1 MTSLDNVTYESP
13 KKKLKKNK
21 KIKDDL
27 AEDETSLNNCNT
39 NEFNEESVTNIKK
52 HKKKKDL
59 SLDNIEG
66 TSPPVKKKKKKLEKS
81 ILQDECVIVEPSL
94 NNNTDEFNGE
104 YSTYGKKHKKHK
116 KNKDSTL
123 DILEDTSPPA
133 KKKKKK
139 SEKSISQDECVIVE
153 PSLNINNTVEF
164 NGESATYVKK
174 PKKHKKDK
182 DSSLD
187 ILEDI
192 SPPKKKKRSEK
203 FILPDGCDIV
213 EPLVENCL
221 ETTNFTS
228 NDTSNT
234 NNYKN
239 VKSENNFNEI
249 QSHFYE
255 NKAKGLSNKYSEHK
269 LEEKRTYYPDI
280 KETVHLPAKG
290 RHYTISI
297 ALPASILKETCLS
310 QVLRTYVIGQLARA
324 ACIYSI
330 DEIIVYND
338 QPSINNENRTFIGMM
353 KMILEYQECPQY
365 LRKDL
370 FPIHQFLKNSG
381 VLNALNAPH
390 HLLAYQWCE
399 YREGIVRSRVSG
411 KCSYADIGL
420 KSDILIDK
428 KLEPGLRV
436 TTRLPPEVET
446 LNKMYGYV
454 VSPDEPRIKK
464 GMYWGYTVRVAS
476 CLSEVFK
483 SDRFNTGYDLII
495 GTSDKGNDV
504 NGVSFKEFSHAL
516 ILFGGVQGLET
527 AKEADETL
535 KKSDIRSLCHHY
547 VNVCPNQSSRTI
559 RTEEAVLIT
568 LATLCPKLTIKGCT
582 KLK

>member
-1 MTSLDNVTYESP
+1 M
-13 KKKLKKNK
+13 
-21 KIKDDL
+21 KIKR
-27 AEDETSLNNCNT
+27 
-39 NEFNEESVTNIKK
+39 
-52 HKKKKDL
+52 
-59 SLDNIEG
+59 
-66 TSPPVKKKKKKLEKS
+66 
-81 ILQDECVIVEPSL
+81 
-94 NNNTDEFNGE
+94 
-104 YSTYGKKHKKHK
+104 
-116 KNKDSTL
+116 
-123 DILEDTSPPA
+123 
-133 KKKKKK
+133 
-139 SEKSISQDECVIVE
+139 
-153 PSLNINNTVEF
+153 
-164 NGESATYVKK
+164 
-174 PKKHKKDK
+174 
-182 DSSLD
+182 
-187 ILEDI
+187 
-192 SPPKKKKRSEK
+192 KR
-203 FILPDGCDIV
+203 
-213 EPLVENCL
+213 
-221 ETTNFTS
+221 
-228 NDTSNT
+228 
-234 NNYKN
+234 
-239 VKSENNFNEI
+239 
-249 QSHFYE
+249 
-255 NKAKGLSNKYSEHK
+255 LSNKYSEHK

-297 ALPASILKETCLS
+297 AVPASILKETCLS

-338 QPSINNENRTFIGMM
+338 QPLINNENITFLGMM

-399 YREGIVRSRVSG
+399 YRFVTLSVREGIVRSRVSG

-454 VSPDEPRIKK
+454 
-464 GMYWGYTVRVAS
+464 
-476 CLSEVFK
+476 FK
-483 SDRFNTGYDLII
+483 SDRFDTGYDLIV

-504 NGVSFKEFSHAL
+504 NSVSFKEFSHAL

-582 KLK
+582 KGK